1 MIWVCRPGKEGK
13 YFPLFY
19 KNSRIYLAWEG
30 YNADLSSFK
39 TRDEFRNIVKAEK
52 KTNANQSRKI

>member
-19 KNSRIYLAWEG
+19 KNSRIYLTWEG
-30 YNADLSSFK
+30 YNADLSSYK
-39 TRDEFRNIVKAEK
+39 TLKEND
-52 KTNANQSRKI
+52 